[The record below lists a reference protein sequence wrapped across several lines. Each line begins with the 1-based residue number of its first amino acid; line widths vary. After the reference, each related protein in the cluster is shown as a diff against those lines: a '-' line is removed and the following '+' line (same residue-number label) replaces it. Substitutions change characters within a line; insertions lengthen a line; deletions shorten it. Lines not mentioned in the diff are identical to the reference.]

1 MAKKILGSIKACL
14 YVFGFFFVLG
24 AICAVLYE
32 IFMLGFRLI

>member
-1 MAKKILGSIKACL
+1 MAKKFLAYITGCLFVFVFFSI
-14 YVFGFFFVLG
+14 LG

>member
-1 MAKKILGSIKACL
+1 MTKKIIAFITACL
-14 YVFGFFFVLG
+14 FVLGASFILG

>member
-1 MAKKILGSIKACL
+1 MAKKILAFIKGCM
-14 YVFGFFFVLG
+14 FVLGASFILG